1 MEKKD
6 AATAAGMGLIN
17 YAVPEGELDAKV
29 DEMAAKIL
37 ANPRWAVRWT
47 KAAINIPL
55 RDNANKISDAALA
68 YEMITNLTRDRQE
81 AVSAFVGKRPPE
93 FEGE

>member
-1 MEKKD
+1 
-6 AATAAGMGLIN
+6 
-17 YAVPEGELDAKV
+17 VPTGELDAKV
-29 DEMAAKIL
+29 DEMGAKIL

-55 RDNANKISDAALA
+55 RENANKITDAAFA
-68 YEMITNLTRDRQE
+68 YELLTNLTKDRQE
-81 AVSAFVGKRPPE
+81 AVASFVAKRAAK